1 MLHRLHLHQP
11 PVNLRRSKESLVES
25 GACMVKGSILATAL
39 MTMTGCATSS
49 QMLTGS
55 PRAPL
60 APSDVRVYT
69 QAPQSFEEIA
79 VLSASRKSVSSAGGE
94 RAIEK
99 MIETMRS
106 QAALLGANGLLLED
120 FSDSDPVA
128 VGTGVGSQT
137 YTHNA
142 SIDVGVGGSLGV
154 VKKAAKGR
162 AIFVA
167 SQH

>member
-1 MLHRLHLHQP
+1 ML
-11 PVNLRRSKESLVES
+11 
-25 GACMVKGSILATAL
+25 AIAL
-39 MTMTGCATSS
+39 TTVSGCATSS
-49 QMLTGS
+49 QILTGS

-60 APSDVRVYT
+60 LPSDVRVYT

-106 QAALLGANGLLLED
+106 QAAQLGANGLLLED

-128 VGTGVGSQT
+128 VGSGVGSQT

-142 SIDVGVGGSLGV
+142 SIDVGIGGSLGV
-154 VKKAAKGR
+154 VKKAAKAR
-162 AIFVA
+162 AIFVT

>member
-1 MLHRLHLHQP
+1 MAKALML
-11 PVNLRRSKESLVES
+11 
-25 GACMVKGSILATAL
+25 AIAL

-60 APSDVRVYT
+60 LPSDVRVYT
-69 QAPQSFEEIA
+69 QAPQSFAEIA

-94 RAIEK
+94 RAIDK

-106 QAALLGANGLLLED
+106 QAAQLGANGLLLED
-120 FSDSDPVA
+120 FSDSDPVS

-154 VKKAAKGR
+154 VKKAARGR
-162 AIFVA
+162 AIFVTP
-167 SQH
+167 QQ

>member
-1 MLHRLHLHQP
+1 M
-11 PVNLRRSKESLVES
+11 
-25 GACMVKGSILATAL
+25 AKGLTLATAL
-39 MTMTGCATSS
+39 MVTMTGCATSS
-49 QMLTGS
+49 QLLTGS

-60 APSDVRVYT
+60 PPGDVRVYT

-79 VLSASRKSVSSAGGE
+79 TLSASRKSVSSAGGE

-99 MIETMRS
+99 MIETMRF
-106 QAALLGANGLLLED
+106 QAAQLGANGLLLED

-128 VGTGVGSQT
+128 VGTGIGSQT

-142 SIDVGVGGSLGV
+142 SIDVGIGGSLGV
-154 VKKAAKGR
+154 VKKAAKAR

-167 SQH
+167 AQQ

>member
-1 MLHRLHLHQP
+1 ML
-11 PVNLRRSKESLVES
+11 V
-25 GACMVKGSILATAL
+25 IAL
-39 MTMTGCATSS
+39 MLAIALTTASGCATSS

-60 APSDVRVYT
+60 LPSDVRVYT

-106 QAALLGANGLLLED
+106 QAAQLGANGLLLED

-128 VGTGVGSQT
+128 VGSGVGSQT

-142 SIDVGVGGSLGV
+142 SIDVGIGGSLGV
-154 VKKAAKGR
+154 VKKSAKAR
-162 AIFVA
+162 AIFVT

>member
-1 MLHRLHLHQP
+1 
-11 PVNLRRSKESLVES
+11 
-25 GACMVKGSILATAL
+25 VKGLILAIAL
-39 MTMTGCATSS
+39 TTVSGCATSS

-60 APSDVRVYT
+60 LPSDVRVYT

-106 QAALLGANGLLLED
+106 QAAQLGANGLLLED

-128 VGTGVGSQT
+128 VGSGVGSQT

-142 SIDVGVGGSLGV
+142 SIDVGIGGSLGV
-154 VKKAAKGR
+154 VKKAAKAR

>member
-1 MLHRLHLHQP
+1 ML
-11 PVNLRRSKESLVES
+11 V
-25 GACMVKGSILATAL
+25 IAL
-39 MTMTGCATSS
+39 MLAIALTTASGCATSS

-60 APSDVRVYT
+60 LPSDVRVYT

-106 QAALLGANGLLLED
+106 QAAQLGANGLLLED

-128 VGTGVGSQT
+128 VGSGVRSQT

-154 VKKAAKGR
+154 VKKAAKAR
-162 AIFVA
+162 AIFVT

>member
-1 MLHRLHLHQP
+1 MAKGLMLVIALIP
-11 PVNLRRSKESLVES
+11 T
-25 GACMVKGSILATAL
+25 LA
-39 MTMTGCATSS
+39 GCATSS

-55 PRAPL
+55 RRAPL
-60 APSDVRVYT
+60 SPSDVRVYT

-106 QAALLGANGLLLED
+106 QAARLGANGLLLED
-120 FSDSDPVA
+120 FSDSDPIA

-142 SIDVGVGGSLGV
+142 SINVGVGGSLGV
-154 VKKAAKGR
+154 VKKAAKAR

-167 SQH
+167 SYTHEVK

>member
-1 MLHRLHLHQP
+1 MLAI
-11 PVNLRRSKESLVES
+11 E
-25 GACMVKGSILATAL
+25 MMLAIAL
-39 MTMTGCATSS
+39 TTISGCATST

-60 APSDVRVYT
+60 LPSDVRVYT

-79 VLSASRKSVSSAGGE
+79 VLGASRKSVSSAGGE

-106 QAALLGANGLLLED
+106 QAAQLGANGLLLDD

-128 VGTGVGSQT
+128 VGSGVGSQT

-142 SIDVGVGGSLGV
+142 SIDVGIGGSLGV
-154 VKKAAKGR
+154 VKKSAKAR
-162 AIFVA
+162 AIFVT

>member
-1 MLHRLHLHQP
+1 MAKALT
-11 PVNLRRSKESLVES
+11 
-25 GACMVKGSILATAL
+25 LAIAL
-39 MTMTGCATSS
+39 IVTMTGCATSS
-49 QMLTGS
+49 EVLTGS

-60 APSDVRVYT
+60 LPSEVRVYT

-106 QAALLGANGLLLED
+106 QAASLGANGLLLED

-142 SIDVGVGGSLGV
+142 SINVGVGGSLGV

-167 SQH
+167 SQHQ